1 MFSYH
6 TISKQSKQAI
16 ILYVSTLL
24 GTLLGVL
31 SSVINTRFLNP
42 IDYGDVKY
50 VQNIINL
57 IASLLLF
64 GYFQS
69 GSRLLALSNEEK
81 NSKNIR
87 GGMIVILA
95 FASVMLLIMMI
106 CNYFFHTAHPRL
118 AYLFLVSLPVCIYPL
133 LNDYINTTAQ
143 GDNHIVRISI
153 NRLLPVLLYVPL
165 GFSIYSSY
173 GATSTKMMLLQWGI
187 NSLVAVI
194 VIISTK
200 PSFKGLKL
208 TFVQLH
214 EENKNYGI
222 QLYYGSLVMVAT
234 NYIAGITLG
243 IFNEDNANVGFYTLA
258 LTVTSPLSMLPA
270 IIGTTYFKEF
280 AHQKKI
286 PSKVLKL
293 TLLMTTLSCIIFI
306 LLIHPI
312 VKFLYS
318 DSYSLVG
325 VYASW
330 LAIGYCVNGIGD
342 MLNRYLG
349 SHGEGKSIRNASFA
363 CGAFKIFGFSLLVYF
378 WNINGALLTFVV
390 SSTIYFICMV
400 IYYIKFVMSAQKEIP
415 LSNKN

>member
-6 TISKQSKQAI
+6 TLSKQNKQVV
-16 ILYVSTLL
+16 ILYASTLL

-31 SSVINTRFLNP
+31 SSVINTRFLDP
-42 IDYGDVKY
+42 IDYGDVRY

-64 GYFQS
+64 GYSRS
-69 GSRLLALSNEEK
+69 GSRLLALSCEEK
-81 NSKNIR
+81 NSKKIR
-87 GGMIVILA
+87 GCMVIILI
-95 FASVMLLIMMI
+95 FASIILLIATG
-106 CNYFFHTAHPRL
+106 CNYFFHITHPRL
-118 AYLFLVSLPVCIYPL
+118 AYLFLVSLPVCLYTL
-133 LNDYINTTAQ
+133 FNDYINTTAQ

-153 NRLLPVLLYVPL
+153 NTLLPVLLYVPL
-165 GFSIYSSY
+165 GFIIYSSY
-173 GATSTKMMLLQWGI
+173 GATSTKMILLQWGI

-200 PSFKGLKL
+200 PSFKGLRS

-243 IFNEDNANVGFYTLA
+243 MFNEDNTNVGFYTLA
-258 LTVTSPLSMLPA
+258 LTVTGPLSMLPA

-280 AHQKKI
+280 AHQSRI
-286 PSKVLKL
+286 PDKVLKM
-293 TLLMTTLSCIIFI
+293 TLLMTILSCLAFI

-318 DSYSLVG
+318 DSYSQVG

-330 LAIGYCVNGIGD
+330 LAIGYCVHGVGD

-349 SHGEGKSIRNASFA
+349 SHGEGKFIKNASFV
-363 CGAFKIFGFSLLVYF
+363 CGTFKIFGFSLLVYL
-378 WNINGALLTFVV
+378 WDMNGALLTCVV
-390 SSTIYFICMV
+390 SSIIYFICMAF
-400 IYYIKFVMSAQKEIP
+400 YYKKFVTVENISV
-415 LSNKN
+415 